1 MRLLPVGERGRP
13 QLVGPKVTLR
23 ANGDLF
29 LNECAWVLL
38 GEPKT
43 VKLGVSYAKG
53 TLEICVTHRGDREGF
68 RAAPKGKGFLI
79 RCGRAMALAGLLPRR
94 GVRMEVSRSDSLWP
108 TLVASLLGQG
118 IGG

>member
-94 GVRMEVSRSDSLWP
+94 AFGWRSAGRTASGRRWSRVCS
-108 TLVASLLGQG
+108 GKG
-118 IGG
+118 